1 MLIKDV
7 DADSNGDPRFMGT
20 KISKIRERAIH
31 WNNISDEILEL
42 KKIFYEFIKSIVT
55 PRKNNADNRMIL
67 YERHDGDERYTL
79 DSLLGIGGQSFIEIE
94 KEEMQ

>member
-7 DADSNGDPRFMGT
+7 DTDSNGDPRVMGT
-20 KISKIRERAIH
+20 KMSKIRERAIN

-55 PRKNNADNRMIL
+55 PRKNSADNRMII
-67 YERHDGDERYTL
+67 YERHDEDEHYTL
-79 DSLLGIGGQSFIEIE
+79 DSLLGVGGQSFIAIE
-94 KEEMQ
+94 KEEM

>member
-7 DADSNGDPRFMGT
+7 DTDSNGDPRVMGT
-20 KISKIRERAIH
+20 KMSKIRERAIN

-55 PRKNNADNRMIL
+55 PRKNSADNKMIL
-67 YERHDGDERYTL
+67 YERNDEDEHYTL
-79 DSLLGIGGQSFIEIE
+79 DSLLGIGGQSFIAIE
-94 KEEMQ
+94 KEEM

>member
-7 DADSNGDPRFMGT
+7 DADSNGDPRVMGT
-20 KISKIRERAIH
+20 KMSKIKERAIN

-55 PRKNNADNRMIL
+55 PR
-67 YERHDGDERYTL
+67 
-79 DSLLGIGGQSFIEIE
+79 
-94 KEEMQ
+94 